1 MEVVMSK
8 SFRLVSLAAAMVA
21 IPTLLA
27 AQNRPIEL
35 GVDAGITYR
44 SNSPH
49 VTTIGIPIQDLR
61 IGIGVSD
68 KISIEPRASFNYL
81 KVQNTK
87 ASSQIEVGAGLLYH
101 LNTLKSGIYIRP
113 FASYNHIDAGG
124 ATASQFTAG
133 GGIGYK
139 AGTGGVVG
147 RFEAGYAH
155 AFETNTLAKSD
166 NIIVLLGLSVF
177 TK

>member
-1 MEVVMSK
+1 MSK
-8 SFRLVSLAAAMVA
+8 SFRLVSLAAALVA

-27 AQNRPIEL
+27 AQGKPIEL
-35 GVDAGITYR
+35 GVDAGLTYR

-61 IGIGVSD
+61 VGIGVTD
-68 KISIEPRASFNYL
+68 KISIEPRGSLNYV

-87 ASSQIEVGAGLLYH
+87 SASEIEIGAGLLYH
-101 LNTLKSGIYIRP
+101 LKGLKEGIYIRP
-113 FASYNHIDAGG
+113 FVSYDHISSGG
-124 ATASQFTAG
+124 SSASQFTAG